1 MKKCLTKSHK
11 PSSPDEKH
19 RIENAGGMVLPDQHE
34 IPRIGPFPCTV
45 VILLLSLQLTSMQR
59 TGALN
64 MSRALGDLQY
74 KTPFTNLSV
83 TNPETNEENPL
94 TREQARAGVEPS
106 EQQGDFLSSE
116 PDITRVNLRQGKK
129 YMLALVSDGVSD
141 SPKVDDEG
149 FIQMLANGFNS
160 GIRGEAVVR
169 EVINEVVE
177 GVESDNATCVGLLLQ

>member
-1 MKKCLTKSHK
+1 
-11 PSSPDEKH
+11 
-19 RIENAGGMVLPDQHE
+19 
-34 IPRIGPFPCTV
+34 
-45 VILLLSLQLTSMQR
+45 
-59 TGALN
+59 